1 MLDRILAAIDDAPEG
16 ARALRMDIGLAS
28 EIGADLKVII
38 SLKPLPAC
46 FSSRCLGVSPAS
58 RVQSVELGRANQRVH
73 GCEIASP

>member
-1 MLDRILAAIDDAPEG
+1 MLDRIFAAIDDAPEG

-46 FSSRCLGVSPAS
+46 FSSRWSGGFAGVPGPV
-58 RVQSVELGRANQRVH
+58 R
-73 GCEIASP
+73 

>member
-28 EIGADLKVII
+28 EIGAGLKMII

-58 RVQSVELGRANQRVH
+58 RVQSVELGRANQRVD
-73 GCEIASP
+73 GCEIASR